1 MNVQV
6 LVGGALRRVSRPI
19 GCSEQNLG
27 VAAAALGQIPWH
39 RVFHSWDLCIHPAKP
54 YGIPNDLTP
63 PHTSMLTGEG
73 VNQSKNIRSKAP
85 MRRGRGHKYMG
96 GSINGSIP
104 KSSILQ

>member
-1 MNVQV
+1 MYRYIYNYIHKCEFAHCCCFKPVFQMPRFLPPPVNSMNVQV

-54 YGIPNDLTP
+54 CGIPNDLTP
-63 PHTSMLTGEG
+63 PI
-73 VNQSKNIRSKAP
+73 QAC
-85 MRRGRGHKYMG
+85 
-96 GSINGSIP
+96 
-104 KSSILQ
+104 